1 MTGIPQDV
9 LQRIRKIEIR
19 TSRLVNTS
27 LVGEYHSVFKGRGM
41 EFSEVRE
48 YSPGDDI
55 RSIDWNVT
63 ARSGAPFV
71 KIYQEERE
79 LTVMLVVDA
88 SGSEVFGS
96 QEMRKGEMAAEI
108 CAAVAFSA
116 IKNNDKVGLII
127 FTDQIE
133 LFIPPKKGRKH
144 VLRVIREVL
153 FFEPRNKGTSI
164 KQALDYLNQ
173 VIKKKSIVFL
183 VSDFRDEGYQQT
195 VQITSRKHDLIAV
208 NMVDPREVTLPPV
221 GFVQVADAETGEEVI
236 IDTDDPVF
244 RQKFEESTRMDLN
257 RLRDFFA
264 RSGVDSIEIYTDRNY
279 IDPLIHF
286 FKLREKKLKV

>member
-1 MTGIPQDV
+1 VIPQDV
-9 LQRIRKIEIR
+9 LQRIRRIEIR

-27 LVGEYHSVFKGRGM
+27 LVGEYHSVFKGKGM

-63 ARSGAPFV
+63 ARTGEPFI
-71 KIYQEERE
+71 KIYHEERE
-79 LTVMLVVDA
+79 LTVILVVDA
-88 SGSEVFGS
+88 SGSEAFGT
-96 QEMRKGEMAAEI
+96 QEMRKGEIAAEI
-108 CAAVAFSA
+108 CAALAFSA

-133 LFIPPKKGRKH
+133 LFLPPKKGKKH

-164 KQALDYLNQ
+164 KGALDYVNQ
-173 VIKKKSIVFL
+173 VIKKRSIVFL
-183 VSDFRDEGYQQT
+183 VSDFRDGGYEQT
-195 VQITSRKHDLIAV
+195 LQITNRKHDLISV
-208 NMVDPREVTLPPV
+208 TMIDPRELTIPPV
-221 GFVQVADAETGEEVI
+221 GYLQVTDAETGEEMV

-244 RQKFEESTRMDLN
+244 RKEFENSVQTEIKN
-257 RLRDFFA
+257 RKEFFGQSDIDF
-264 RSGVDSIEIYTDRNY
+264 IEIFTDRNY
-279 IDPLIHF
+279 IDPLVHF
-286 FKLREKKLKV
+286 FKRREKKMRI

>member
-1 MTGIPQDV
+1 M
-9 LQRIRKIEIR
+9 
-19 TSRLVNTS
+19 
-27 LVGEYHSVFKGRGM
+27 FKGRGM
-41 EFSEVRE
+41 EFSEVRK

-63 ARSGAPFV
+63 ARSGEPFV

-88 SGSEVFGS
+88 SGSEAFGS
-96 QEMRKGEMAAEI
+96 QDMRKGEIAAEI
-108 CAAVAFSA
+108 CAALAFSA
-116 IKNNDKVGLII
+116 IKNHDKVGLII

-183 VSDFRDEGYQQT
+183 VSDFRDEGYQRT

-208 NMVDPREVTLPPV
+208 NMVDPREMTLPPV
-221 GFVQVADAETGEEVI
+221 GFVQVADAETGEEII

-244 RQKFEESTRMDLN
+244 REEFEASARVELTR
-257 RLRDFFA
+257 RLDFFA
-264 RSGVDSIEIYTDRNY
+264 RSGVDSIEIHTDRNY